1 MVRKRDR
8 RFPVNLPII
17 KEIRLSLWGH
27 TRGVSKTRMA
37 EAILIDR
44 VSNADNWDE
53 VCKDL
58 KQEAAIRKMTPEEL
72 IKEILKAD
80 GYEESIDVDRI
91 HWTSLLNN
99 EEPLEVVEEVVDYES
114 SDP

>member
-8 RFPVNLPII
+8 RFPVNLPIV

-44 VSNADNWDE
+44 VSSADNWNE

-58 KQEAAIRKMTPEEL
+58 RQEAAILKIPVEEL
-72 IKEILKAD
+72 VKQVLKAD
-80 GYEESIDVDRI
+80 GYDESIDVDGVDWSCLMDNGEI
-91 HWTSLLNN
+91 EL
-99 EEPLEVVEEVVDYES
+99 PIVEDELGS
-114 SDP
+114 

>member
-1 MVRKRDR
+1 MVKKRDR
-8 RFPVNLPII
+8 RFPVNLPIV

-44 VSNADNWDE
+44 VSNADNWNE

-58 KQEAAIRKMTPEEL
+58 RQEAAIRQITVEEL

-80 GYEESIDVDRI
+80 GYEDSIDIDNVD
-91 HWTSLLNN
+91 WSCLLNN
-99 EEPLEVVEEVVDYES
+99 QEPEIQETEEEE
-114 SDP
+114 SDTRNP

>member
-1 MVRKRDR
+1 MIRKRDR
-8 RFPVNLPII
+8 RFPVNLPIV

-44 VSNADNWDE
+44 VSSADNWDE

-58 KQEAAIRKMTPEEL
+58 WQEAAILKIPVEEL
-72 IKEILKAD
+72 IKQILKAD
-80 GYEESIDVDRI
+80 KYDESIDVDDVNWSCLI
-91 HWTSLLNN
+91 EDGEIELPED
-99 EEPLEVVEEVVDYES
+99 EE
-114 SDP
+114 

>member
-8 RFPVNLPII
+8 RFPVNLPIV

-44 VSNADNWDE
+44 VSNADNWSE

-58 KQEAAIRKMTPEEL
+58 QQEAAIRKVPVEEL

-80 GYEESIDVDRI
+80 GYEESIDVEGVD
-91 HWTSLLNN
+91 WLCLLDNKEPEIEQ
-99 EEPLEVVEEVVDYES
+99 EEEES
-114 SDP
+114 

>member
-1 MVRKRDR
+1 MAARNRDR
-8 RFPVNLPII
+8 RFPINLPIV

-44 VSNADNWDE
+44 VSNADNWSE

-58 KQEAAIRKMTPEEL
+58 RQEAAIRKIPVEEL
-72 IKEILKAD
+72 IKEILKSD
-80 GYEESIDVDRI
+80 GYEDAIDVDDI
-91 HWTSLLNN
+91 DWSCLMEGDEPAIVT
-99 EEPLEVVEEVVDYES
+99 EEAD
-114 SDP
+114 D